1 MHSRLRENCIGM
13 ASSEEELILLR
24 DKRHILELALKDNLS
39 PILEELNI
47 KGLIKPDIYNKFK
60 DSDVKLSSTEKVSMV
75 LSCLQDKV
83 QLNSRHLQT
92 FVSIISAPNIRVYYE
107 EIIAILEPS
116 ECYPFRIECGV
127 AVIMYNYIRDAPI

>member
-1 MHSRLRENCIGM
+1 M

-24 DKRHILELALKDNLS
+24 DKRHILELALRDNLS

-83 QLNSRHLQT
+83 QLNPRHLQT

-116 ECYPFRIECGV
+116 ECYPFRIECDV
-127 AVIMYNYIRDAPI
+127 AVIMYNYI

>member
-1 MHSRLRENCIGM
+1 M